1 MSYAVKQIK
10 MPIPMPE
17 AAQDRAGNP
26 AARGSISA
34 SLFEPIIAPDPL
46 KRIAASPL
54 ATLVW
59 ADDPRYRETE
69 CFAQRLA
76 EHGVRILA
84 VDYAAAL
91 AETRQNRDGIA
102 ADAAAQLCAAN
113 QVAAVL
119 RWVDAHYGGLIFV
132 GGSGIAADF
141 ALQAALTQA
150 VSAAAGIAGRA
161 AGVLLVYPEL
171 LTGQEGRIG
180 SAGGA
185 GVSAGSAA
193 AGGAGA
199 GAGGTAAGYSPRR
212 AAPQHTVPAE
222 AGSVGTS
229 PAGAGSV
236 DAAPVGTAPVRAAEP
251 TSVTADTAPINS
263 APAKPATAAAG
274 QERASLAA
282 ITAMIEQIKAAERAS
297 AEAAARAAH
306 DALFETVELPPEPT
320 LPTEPIAVLQLQEKQ
335 LAKLPDLI
343 VLNAELDP
351 AKQGSEVFASR
362 VRAAGVRV
370 IETSWARAKTGY
382 LHETVTAT
390 ENDPEVE
397 NSITWILQQLNPKAA
412 ARGERV

>member
-34 SLFEPIIAPDPL
+34 TLFEPTIAPDPL

-59 ADDPRYRETE
+59 ADDPRYREAE

-84 VDYAAAL
+84 VDYAAVL
-91 AETRQNRDGIA
+91 AETRQNRDGLA

-180 SAGGA
+180 SASGA
-185 GVSAGSAA
+185 GVVDAGA
-193 AGGAGA
+193 GAGA
-199 GAGGTAAGYSPRR
+199 GAGGYTPRR
-212 AAPQHTVPAE
+212 AAPQHTAPAE
-222 AGSVGTS
+222 AGAVSAA

-236 DAAPVGTAPVRAAEP
+236 DAAPVGAAPVSAAEP
-251 TSVTADTAPINS
+251 TSVTADTAPINA

-351 AKQGSEVFASR
+351 AKQGSEAFASR

-370 IETSWARAKTGY
+370 IETSWAKAETGY
-382 LHETVTAT
+382 LHETGNET

-412 ARGERV
+412 ARSDWA

>member
-185 GVSAGSAA
+185 GAGAGGA
-193 AGGAGA
+193 GVGGGAGA
-199 GAGGTAAGYSPRR
+199 GAGGYTPRR
-212 AAPQHTVPAE
+212 AAPQHTAPTEVAP
-222 AGSVGTS
+222 VVTS
-229 PAGAGSV
+229 PVGAGSV
-236 DAAPVGTAPVRAAEP
+236 DAAPVDTAPVSAAEP
-251 TSVTADTAPINS
+251 TSVTVDTAPINS

-282 ITAMIEQIKAAERAS
+282 ITAMIEQIRAAERAS

-412 ARGERV
+412 ARGDRV